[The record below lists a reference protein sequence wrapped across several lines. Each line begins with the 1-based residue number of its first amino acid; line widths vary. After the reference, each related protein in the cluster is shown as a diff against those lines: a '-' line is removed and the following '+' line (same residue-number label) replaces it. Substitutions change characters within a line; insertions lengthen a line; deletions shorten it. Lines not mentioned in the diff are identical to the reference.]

1 MVERFPCSERPNRP
15 ATALRLSGMQSRGDS
30 WESSGWEAEGDPDR
44 AELLELARRLAEQ
57 HRRQSAD
64 ALAEVEDLKRA
75 LRERAADVARRE
87 LEVERRT
94 KELDAQEEHGRRALR
109 LRRSDRPQLPDED
122 RAYAEEL
129 LNRREADVRKR
140 LDTLIPREREL
151 KERETELRARELQL
165 DDAEAAL
172 ERRKQEVERSH
183 ARLGEREREL
193 KESRAELDAVRA
205 ELAQRAAALEAAQQE
220 LDDRRKGLEGETRT
234 LEERE
239 GELEASEA
247 ESAADAAR
255 RPTGLE
261 GDLVRQSRELAAR
274 EAELT
279 AREAELVRLQTGLAA
294 QQETI
299 RARERALD
307 DEERLRQREAAL
319 PAHPYVSFTEGL
331 DAFTGGRRSR

>member
-1 MVERFPCSERPNRP
+1 LTVFPCSERPNEP
-15 ATALRLSGMQSRGDS
+15 ATALRLSEMQSRGDS
-30 WESSGWEAEGDPDR
+30 WESSGWEADEDPDR
-44 AELLELARRLAEQ
+44 AQVLELARRLAEQ

-64 ALAEVEDLKRA
+64 ALAEVEELKRA

-94 KELDAQEEHGRRALR
+94 KELDAQEDHGRRALR
-109 LRRSDRPQLPDED
+109 PWRSDRLQLPDED

-151 KERETELRARELQL
+151 KERETELRARELRL
-165 DDAEAAL
+165 EDGEAAL
-172 ERRKQEVERSH
+172 EGRKQEVESSR
-183 ARLGEREREL
+183 ARLVEREREL
-193 KESRAELDAVRA
+193 KESRSELDDTRR
-205 ELAQRAAALEAAQQE
+205 ELAQRAAAFEAAERELADRRRGLEA
-220 LDDRRKGLEGETRT
+220 ETRT
-234 LEERE
+234 LDQRE
-239 GELEASEA
+239 GEVEASEA
-247 ESAADAAR
+247 GNAADAAR
-255 RPTGLE
+255 RLTGLE
-261 GDLVRQSRELAAR
+261 ADLVRRARELAAR

-294 QQETI
+294 QQESI

-307 DEERLRQREAAL
+307 DEERLRQREAAF
-319 PAHPYVSFTEGL
+319 PAHPYVSFSEGL